1 MNCAKTSEPI
11 EMPFGVWTRVVAR
24 IPQWKGNLFLGGA
37 LLLEFFDRLVEID
50 VSLGN
55 DGQVL
60 A

>member
-1 MNCAKTSEPI
+1 VDSSGGPDPPSGKVI
-11 EMPFGVWTRVVAR
+11 F
-24 IPQWKGNLFLGGA
+24 FLGGGA

>member
-1 MNCAKTSEPI
+1 MLKRLNRSRCRLGCGLEWWPGS
-11 EMPFGVWTRVVAR
+11 
-24 IPQWKGNLFLGGA
+24 PQWKGNFFLGGGA